1 MPTVSSSDLA
11 QRQEVEALYS
21 GHHGWLHRWLQRK
34 LGCAHHAADVAQDTF
49 VRIISSRDALLG
61 IEQPRAYLTTIAKRL
76 LVDRS
81 RRRLVEEAYLAEL
94 ALIADTL
101 PSYPSPEDIAMAV
114 QALAQ
119 IADALEGAPARVRE
133 AFVRHYLDDQTHAVI
148 AADMGVSTRMV
159 RKYLVQAL
167 LHCRARCAALADL
180 PL

>member
-1 MPTVSSSDLA
+1 MSSSDLA
-11 QRQEVEALYS
+11 QHQEVEALYS
-21 GHHGWLHRWLQRK
+21 VHHGWLHRWLQRK

-49 VRIISSRDALLG
+49 VRIIGSRDVLLG
-61 IEQPRAYLTTIAKRL
+61 IEQPRAYLTTVAKRL

-81 RRRLVEEAYLAEL
+81 RRHLVEEAYLAEL

-101 PSYPSPEDIAMAV
+101 PGYPSPEDIAMAV

-133 AFVRHYLDDQTHAVI
+133 AFLRHYLDDQTHAVI
-148 AADMGVSTRMV
+148 ANDMGVSTRMV

-167 LHCRARCAALADL
+167 LHCRARCAALADQ